1 MYKILTLWQ
10 PWATLYAHGLKQI
23 ETRPKPT
30 NFRGAYLI
38 HAAQKWSKEQRE
50 ICFQEPFRSS
60 LIELGYLT
68 YSCQKFNLPLSAI
81 IGAVDIEDCIP
92 IERSHNGINLLCL
105 FYKGNNMG
113 FLSEKEMAFGD
124 YRNGRFAW
132 IGKNHR
138 VLVDPISYKNGQG
151 YYQNFKG
158 DESKLMFK

>member
-1 MYKILTLWQ
+1 MTKIEWCDETINPIIGCNKISPACDHCYAEIMANRLT
-10 PWATLYAHGLKQI
+10 
-23 ETRPKPT
+23 
-30 NFRGAYLI
+30 
-38 HAAQKWSKEQRE
+38 
-50 ICFQEPFRSS
+50 
-60 LIELGYLT
+60 
-68 YSCQKFNLPLSAI
+68 CQKFNLPLSAI